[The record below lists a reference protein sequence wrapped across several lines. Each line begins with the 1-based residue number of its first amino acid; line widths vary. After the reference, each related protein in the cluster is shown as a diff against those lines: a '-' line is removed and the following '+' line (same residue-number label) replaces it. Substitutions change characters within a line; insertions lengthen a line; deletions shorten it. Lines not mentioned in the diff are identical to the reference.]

1 MVKGRRATIT
11 TWNHRTHCQ
20 SVARA
25 RQRATRPSSVSLEP
39 RLGACSCFRWPGG
52 REPGKTFGIPCRR
65 WHHSRLEPRRHASIA
80 ITSDVHG
87 HLVGTIAQKAVDGAA
102 SLIAQSVHIIKG
114 GRLIRGS
121 SSAARKLP
129 QGNDCPGAMAQ

>member
-1 MVKGRRATIT
+1 VL
-11 TWNHRTHCQ
+11 
-20 SVARA
+20 SVARGDA
-25 RQRATRPSSVSLEP
+25 
-39 RLGACSCFRWPGG
+39 
-52 REPGKTFGIPCRR
+52 REPAKTFGIPC

-80 ITSDVHG
+80 ITSDVYG

-114 GRLIRGS
+114 GRLIRVS
-121 SSAARKLP
+121 SSAARSLP